1 MRKIDLFFDET
12 YLEYGIRK
20 YVSLDFERTPHLLLY
35 GGTGSGKTTASKI
48 ILARV
53 ATVFADSQIYVA
65 SYKGD
70 SKDFGKLEGAK
81 RYYRFWECKHALDEF
96 KAMLD
101 RRMSGE
107 DTSRTFQLLLFDEW
121 ASFLANHDKKEAEE
135 EKKKLGTILMMGRS
149 YNLHIIISEQR
160 CDSSHYSA
168 GGRDQFGMVIAL
180 GSLSSE
186 GKEMMF
192 REFKD
197 KMKPRTRGTGYL
209 TEGFSLIPIR
219 VPIVRSMKK
228 IDEYI
233 KDAVNR

>member
-1 MRKIDLFFDET
+1 MKKIDLFFDEN

-20 YVSLDFERTPHLLLY
+20 YVSLDFERSPHLLIY
-35 GGTGSGKTTASKI
+35 GGTGSGKTVASKL
-48 ILARV
+48 ILARI
-53 ATVFADSQIYVA
+53 AKIFPDSQIYIA

-70 SKDFGKLEGAK
+70 SKDFGALEGAK
-81 RYYRFWECKHALDEF
+81 RYYRFWECKQALDEF
-96 KAMLD
+96 RAMLD

-107 DTSRTFQLLLFDEW
+107 ETSRTFQLMLFDEW
-121 ASFLANHDKKEAEE
+121 ASYLANCDKRTAEE
-135 EKKKLGTILMMGRS
+135 EKQKLGTILMMGRS

-160 CDSSHYSA
+160 CDSTHYSA
-168 GGRDQFGMVIAL
+168 GGRDQFGTIIAL

-197 KMKPRTRGTGYL
+197 KMKPRTRGTGYIRDDINI
-209 TEGFSLIPIR
+209 TPIR
-219 VPIVRSMKK
+219 VPTIRDMKK

-233 KDAVNR
+233 KDALNR